1 MLKTYA
7 LWELP
12 LVKSLVV
19 VMLALTAYYLLRV
32 KLFSRLARI
41 CESTQSDLDDRV
53 LYFSRNLLS
62 IFIIF
67 FTLMTILN
75 IYHIEI
81 SPLLAGA
88 GIFGVSL
95 ALAARET
102 LTDILAGV
110 FLITDRPVKI
120 GDRIKIQSIGG
131 HWGSWGDV
139 VDIGLRR
146 TCIRNTDGV
155 SINYPNNQLS
165 NSIITNFS
173 DNKSPIRVRIRF
185 LVDFD
190 ADIELIRAKVL
201 EILDKNPRVL
211 PGTGSLVVRSIGD
224 DHDQSCVSAIALEA
238 RYRITQV
245 RKRTEIRS
253 EILEELLKVMK
264 THNIPQPRL
273 ALEHSQALKD
283 PLG

>member
-1 MLKTYA
+1 MLKAYA

-19 VMLALTAYYLLRV
+19 VMLAFTAYYLLRV
-32 KLFSRLARI
+32 KLFSRLAQI

-53 LYFSRNLLS
+53 LYFARNLLS

-102 LTDILAGV
+102 LTDVLAGV
-110 FLITDRPVKI
+110 FLIADRPVKI

-185 LVDFD
+185 QVDFE
-190 ADIELIRAKVL
+190 ADIDLIREKVL
-201 EILDKNPRVL
+201 ELLDKNPRVL
-211 PGTGSLVVRSIGD
+211 SGTGSLVVRSIGD
-224 DHDQSCVSAIALEA
+224 DHDQSCVSTISLEA
-238 RYRITQV
+238 RYRITQI

-264 THNIPQPRL
+264 ENNIPQPRL
-273 ALEHSQALKD
+273 ALEHAQQAS
-283 PLG
+283 PQ

>member
-19 VMLALTAYYLLRV
+19 VILAITVYYLFRV
-32 KLFSRLARI
+32 KLFSKLARI
-41 CESTQSDLDDRV
+41 CESTQSELDDRV
-53 LYFSRNLLS
+53 LYFARNLLS

-67 FTLMTILN
+67 FTVMTILN
-75 IYHIEI
+75 IYHVEI

-102 LTDILAGV
+102 LTDVLAGV
-110 FLITDRPVKI
+110 FLIADRPVKI

-146 TCIRNTDGV
+146 TCIRNTDGI

-185 LVDFD
+185 QVDFD
-190 ADIELIRAKVL
+190 ADIDFIRSQVL
-201 EILDKNPRVL
+201 DILEKNPRVL
-211 PGTGSLVVRSIGD
+211 AGTGSLVVRSIGD
-224 DHDQSCVSAIALEA
+224 DHDQSCISAISLEA

-253 EILEELLKVMK
+253 EILEALLKVMRDHK
-264 THNIPQPRL
+264 IPQPKL
-273 ALEHSQALKD
+273 ALEHSERQIK
-283 PLG
+283 PSS